1 MGTRSTIKFIEK
13 WENGCDELVNI
24 YQQYDGYIDGVGK
37 ELARWLL
44 SKTLVNGF
52 RFGMKMKTYANGVGC
67 LAAQYIKEFKNEI
80 GDLYLVSLSDTEE
93 YNYKVII
100 DSTMINGNNP
110 INNIITIIITDYT
123 GKEIFT
129 GSPRELLSFNE
140 DDWMMNN

>member
-13 WENGCDELVNI
+13 WEDGNDELVNI

-44 SKTLVNGF
+44 SKTLVNGIS
-52 RFGMKMKTYANGVGC
+52 FGMDMKTCANGAGC

-80 GDLYLVSLSDTEE
+80 GGLYLVSLSDIEE

-110 INNIITIIITDYT
+110 INNIITIIITDCA

-129 GSPRELLSFNE
+129 GSPRELLEFNE
-140 DDWMMNN
+140 DDWMINN